1 MSIHIRQERHSEKPN
16 SLYVVPVS
24 EREAILTP
32 ESSKKKGF
40 KKTPNLSEAEMTIEE
55 IPGHFYIMN
64 NIK

>member
-1 MSIHIRQERHSEKPN
+1 MSIHIHQKKHSEKPN
-16 SLYVVPVS
+16 SLYTAPVS